1 MQTSQPRLFFCPVC
15 KKHLKPNEGLSGDL
29 LRTPI
34 AELIRKQYPDWS
46 SQGFICFKDL
56 NHFRAEYVKEIL
68 ETEKGE
74 LSLLEQDVISSLK
87 EQEVL
92 SKDVNEEFDRQLRF
106 RERVADAI
114 AVFGGSWTFILSF
127 MLVLAV
133 WIIVNSVVSLWRP
146 FDPYPY
152 ILLNL
157 VLSCIAALQA
167 PVIMMSQN
175 RLETKDRLRST
186 NDYGIN
192 LKAEVEIRQLNAK
205 LDQMMNHQ
213 WQRLMEIQQIQMELM
228 EELMLKKKA

>member
-1 MQTSQPRLFFCPVC
+1 MFFCPVC

-34 AELIRKQYPDWS
+34 AELIRKKYPDWS

-228 EELMLKKKA
+228 EELILKKKA